1 MNTMRESHT
10 DKAKKLID
18 LLGLSPNNHAL
29 ALEYLTAE
37 TCDDGLLKKAEP
49 QDFSGLGWKELN
61 DAVSHLAEIRAS
73 GDDVLVSRSHAVE
86 KDDLSL
92 TAAVCRA
99 VRYIQLCRE
108 KLQEEQ
114 IIQRWQSMN

>member
-1 MNTMRESHT
+1 MTE
-10 DKAKKLID
+10 
-18 LLGLSPNNHAL
+18 LLDDIEL
-29 ALEYLTAE
+29 ALTDLMQSGFSTGGEAAAKRLHNLSLACEDSGLHTGGALLSGIGQALTA
-37 TCDDGLLKKAEP
+37 
-49 QDFSGLGWKELN
+49 
-61 DAVSHLAEIRAS
+61 RAHT
-73 GDDVLVSRSHAVE
+73 LE

-114 IIQRWQSMN
+114 IIQRWQSIIQKEEFS